1 MMLHGQES
9 DFNESKHKHKDVE
22 ASRLAVSSSSYFSCI
37 IDTHTHTKIMNFNYQ
52 AVHFSV
58 KFNDRTTKFIIPQ
71 GNPLEKTSFR

>member
-22 ASRLAVSSSSYFSCI
+22 ASRLAVSSSSYFTCI
-37 IDTHTHTKIMNFNYQ
+37 IDTNTKIMNFNYQ

-58 KFNDRTTKFIIPQ
+58 KFNDRTTKFKKSPKGIH
-71 GNPLEKTSFR
+71 LEKPPVLG